1 LTSFS
6 ILTTAKMM
14 AAISE
19 SNRPY
24 RRRRLQAS
32 NRLANSSWHSQ
43 IFPVLGISSNGP
55 FLTLLGRSP
64 VPCQAPFS
72 MRYGP
77 MEWLNPSALLALIV
91 VTPWKIVGWSGSAI
105 FSIRFFLQWI
115 ASERAKKSIIPVG
128 FWECSVLGSLLA
140 LSYFAIYRRD
150 SVGVLMTL
158 APLPLYI
165 RNLYLKWREVLSERK
180 AKRFSEAPKESE
192 IVPGRDL
199 L

>member
-1 LTSFS
+1 
-6 ILTTAKMM
+6 
-14 AAISE
+14 
-19 SNRPY
+19 
-24 RRRRLQAS
+24 
-32 NRLANSSWHSQ
+32 
-43 IFPVLGISSNGP
+43 
-55 FLTLLGRSP
+55 
-64 VPCQAPFS
+64 
-72 MRYGP
+72 

-158 APLPLYI
+158 VPLPLYI
-165 RNLYLKWREVLSERK
+165 RNLYLKWREVFAERRTRKLSGT
-180 AKRFSEAPKESE
+180 AKKPEVAT
-192 IVPGRDL
+192 GGNL

>member
-1 LTSFS
+1 
-6 ILTTAKMM
+6 
-14 AAISE
+14 
-19 SNRPY
+19 
-24 RRRRLQAS
+24 
-32 NRLANSSWHSQ
+32 
-43 IFPVLGISSNGP
+43 
-55 FLTLLGRSP
+55 
-64 VPCQAPFS
+64 
-72 MRYGP
+72 MRYAR

-115 ASERAKKSIIPVG
+115 ASERAKKSVIPVG

-165 RNLYLKWREVLSERK
+165 RNLYLKWREVLEE
-180 AKRFSEAPKESE
+180 KRVKKLSSAPKKSE
-192 IVPGRDL
+192 IAAG
-199 L
+199 